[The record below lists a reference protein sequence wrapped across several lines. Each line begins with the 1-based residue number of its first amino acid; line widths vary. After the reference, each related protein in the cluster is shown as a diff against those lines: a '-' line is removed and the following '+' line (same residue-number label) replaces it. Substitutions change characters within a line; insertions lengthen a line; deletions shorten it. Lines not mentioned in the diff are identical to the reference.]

1 MKHSRA
7 FLLVFVLLFISITSF
22 SQYKGKIT
30 KVYDG
35 ETFWVKMENGDI
47 DSVKLWG
54 VDCPE
59 LEQQYGVAAQK
70 NLESHINREIS
81 MEYKTRDKN
90 NFMLAIVSYKTK
102 NNEEIILNQM
112 LIEQGYAWKNKFTD
126 DKKLE
131 KLQKQAEKNN
141 AGLWRNSDPT
151 PPWEWRK
158 QHK

>member
-1 MKHSRA
+1 MKQSRA
-7 FLLVFVLLFISITSF
+7 FLFVFILLFSSITSF
-22 SQYKGKIT
+22 AQYKGKIT

-54 VDCPE
+54 IDSPE
-59 LEQQYGVAAQK
+59 LKQQYGKAALK
-70 NLESHINREIS
+70 NLESHIHREIS

-102 NNEEIILNQM
+102 NNEEIILNHM

-141 AGLWRNSDPT
+141 AGLWRNADPT